1 MFVVTLQRSLLISWL
16 LYCLSN
22 QNQINEQEATATE
35 SLFGE
40 KKKKKLYWVAFKSD
54 ASTAVLK
61 DEGVI

>member
-22 QNQINEQEATATE
+22 QINEQEATATE

-40 KKKKKLYWVAFKSD
+40 KKKKKKKLYWVAFKSD

>member
-1 MFVVTLQRSLLISWL
+1 MNKRLLR
-16 LYCLSN
+16 
-22 QNQINEQEATATE
+22 QNHFLA
-35 SLFGE
+35 

>member
-40 KKKKKLYWVAFKSD
+40 KKKKLYWVAFKSD

>member
-1 MFVVTLQRSLLISWL
+1 MNKRLLR
-16 LYCLSN
+16 
-22 QNQINEQEATATE
+22 QNHFLAKK
-35 SLFGE
+35 